1 MSYLIKKKIIMQ
13 KKIIKTCE
21 SMGKT
26 IRNLRRSQGV
36 TQTQLAG
43 LSNTGIRFISDLE
56 NGKETC
62 HFGKILHILNTLGVE
77 IVIQDPYN
85 KE

>member
-1 MSYLIKKKIIMQ
+1 MQ
-13 KKIIKTCE
+13 KQIIKTCE
-21 SMGKT
+21 SMGKA
-26 IRNLRRSQGV
+26 IRNLRRSQGI
-36 TQTQLAG
+36 TQVQLAG

-62 HFGKILHILNTLGVE
+62 RFDKILHVLNTLGVE

>member
-1 MSYLIKKKIIMQ
+1 MQ
-13 KKIIKTCE
+13 KEIIKTCE

-26 IRNLRRSQGV
+26 IRNLRRSQGI
-36 TQTQLAG
+36 TQAQLAG

-62 HFGKILHILNTLGVE
+62 RFDKILQVLSTLGVE

>member
-1 MSYLIKKKIIMQ
+1 
-13 KKIIKTCE
+13 
-21 SMGKT
+21 MGKNI
-26 IRNLRRSQGV
+26 IRDTAELGQKVRELRRAQKI

-43 LSNTGIRFISDLE
+43 LANTGIRFISDLE

-62 HFGKILHILNTLGVE
+62 HIGKMLRVLETLGVDML
-77 IVIQDPYN
+77 IRSPYD